1 MKMKMKLIFIRLAQ
15 YLFLV
20 AAFVIAVFPFY
31 WMVVGS
37 TNSAVDVVKG
47 KLTFGDQLIPNLQK
61 LFADYDVGHIFWNSC
76 KVSFLTL
83 FGQLLISSLA
93 AYGFEFF
100 PSRRRERVYNAVLL
114 TMMVPFA
121 ALMIP
126 LFRLIVW
133 FQLIDTHAGL
143 ILTSLA
149 SVFLIFFFRQSYTS
163 FPKEIIQAARVD
175 GAGEFRI
182 FWSIV
187 APSMKST
194 YAAAAI
200 YSFMNSWNSYMWPLI
215 VLQSNEQ
222 RTMQLLVSSLASA
235 YFPEYGVI
243 MNAILIST
251 LPMMIIFFTLQR
263 QFVQGITGSV
273 KQ

>member
-1 MKMKMKLIFIRLAQ
+1 MRLKLFSLRFVQ
-15 YLFLV
+15 YLFLLI
-20 AAFVIAVFPFY
+20 AFVIAVFPFY
-31 WMVVGS
+31 WMVVGT
-37 TNSAVDVVKG
+37 TNSAVDIIKG
-47 KLTFGDQLIPNLQK
+47 KITFGDQFIPNIRM
-61 LFADYDVGHIFWNSC
+61 LFADYDVAWIFWNSC
-76 KVSFLTL
+76 KVSLLTVI
-83 FGQLLISSLA
+83 GQLLISSMA
-93 AYGFEFF
+93 GYGFELF
-100 PSRRRERVYNAVLL
+100 SSKTRERVYGAVLL

-126 LFRLIVW
+126 LFRLIVR
-133 FQLIDTHAGL
+133 FNLLDTHIGL
-143 ILTSLA
+143 VLTSLA
-149 SVFLIFFFRQSYTS
+149 SVFLIFFFRQSFKS

-187 APSMKST
+187 APSMKAT

-200 YSFMNSWNSYMWPLI
+200 YSFMTSWNNYMWPLI

-222 RTMQLLVSSLASA
+222 KTMQLFVSTLASA

-251 LPMMIIFFTLQR
+251 LPMILIFFGLQSY
-263 QFVQGITGSV
+263 FVRGITGSL